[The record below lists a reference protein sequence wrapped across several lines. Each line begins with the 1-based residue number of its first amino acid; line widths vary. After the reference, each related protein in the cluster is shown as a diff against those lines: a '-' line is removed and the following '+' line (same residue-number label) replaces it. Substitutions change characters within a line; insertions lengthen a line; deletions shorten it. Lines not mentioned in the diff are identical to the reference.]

1 MVPTASLPT
10 GRSLS
15 EVNTEPQVS
24 AVDSD
29 PMENVLAILALPVV
43 GWRVREDPDRRTA
56 VLLGSERGR
65 RGLQAAETAN
75 AGPKSLTQASG
86 CPLQDRK
93 SVV

>member
-1 MVPTASLPT
+1 
-10 GRSLS
+10 
-15 EVNTEPQVS
+15 
-24 AVDSD
+24 
-29 PMENVLAILALPVV
+29 MENVLAILALPVV

-86 CPLQDRK
+86 CPLQPPP
-93 SVV
+93 SFS